1 MDKHARDRAHLAW
14 RHQELARFGQR
25 AHAQLGRGFVLVE
38 HDEERPIYVTQ
49 LSDAPLPLFDA
60 VCQYNPEEETLVVS
74 DEDEPETF
82 TIRVVKIQKPN

>member
-1 MDKHARDRAHLAW
+1 MDKHAWDKAEHAW
-14 RHQELARFGQR
+14 RRQELARFGWR

-49 LSDAPLPLFDA
+49 VIDAPLPLVDA
-60 VCQYNPEEETLVVS
+60 VCHYNPEEETLVVS

-82 TIRVVKIQKPN
+82 TISVVRIQRPN